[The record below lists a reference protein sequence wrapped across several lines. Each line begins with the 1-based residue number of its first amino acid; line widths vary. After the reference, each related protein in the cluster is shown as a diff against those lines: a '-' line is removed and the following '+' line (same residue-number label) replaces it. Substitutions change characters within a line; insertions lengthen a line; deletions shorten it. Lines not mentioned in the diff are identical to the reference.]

1 MKKILT
7 TMTVLTAMLAT
18 SCTSKKNVECEL
30 PETAKYYA
38 LVELNTDMSQFNDN
52 EKQMLSHL
60 FDAASLMNDVF
71 WKQAYAGNKN
81 EFLKRFET
89 DKELTAFAEINYGPW
104 ERLDGNK
111 PWVEGFGEKPAG
123 AGFYPEDMT
132 TEEFEA
138 LEDSN
143 KTSLYTIIKRDE
155 NGKLNVVWYHD
166 AYKAEFTKAA
176 ELLEKSAELAED
188 PAFKN
193 YLQLRAKALLS
204 SDYYE
209 SDMAWMDV
217 KNAKFDFVIGP
228 IENYEDALF
237 GYKAAC
243 ESFILIKDAD
253 WSQKL
258 SKFTA
263 MLPTLQSELPVPAEY
278 KSEMPGTDSDMNVY
292 EAVYYQGD
300 CNAGSKTI
308 AINLPNDERIHVSKG
323 TRKLQLKNSMKAKFD
338 KILLPISS
346 VVINPDQVQYV
357 KFDAFFENVTF
368 HEVAHG
374 MGVKTTLQTKQ
385 SLRQALKEMYSPI
398 EEAKADIMGLYLVD
412 ELHKKGELNEGDVN
426 ENYLTFFAGI
436 FRSVRFGAASAHGR
450 ANMMCLNFFA
460 DNGVF
465 SRDENGI
472 YTVDIEKMKQATRDL
487 LAKILI
493 LQGDGDYAGAKKWVT
508 EKSLI
513 DPVLQADLDR
523 IANANIPKDIYF
535 KQGKSVLGLK

>member
-18 SCTSKKNVECEL
+18 SCDCKKSNCEL

-38 LVELNTDMSQFNDN
+38 LVELKSDLSQFSEN
-52 EKQMLSHL
+52 EKQMLSYL
-60 FDAASLMNDVF
+60 FDAATLMNDVF
-71 WKQAYAGNKN
+71 WKQAYPGCKN
-81 EFLKRFET
+81 EFLKPFEN
-89 DKELTAFAEINYGPW
+89 DSEALAFAQINYGPW
-104 ERLDGNK
+104 ERLGGNQ
-111 PWVEGFGEKPAG
+111 PWVDGVGEKPKG
-123 AGFYPEDMT
+123 AAFYPADMT
-132 TEEFEA
+132 AEEFDA
-138 LEDSN
+138 LEDPN

-155 NGKLNVVWYHD
+155 NGKLNVVWYHE
-166 AYKAEFTKAA
+166 AFKEEFTKAA
-176 ELLEKSAELAED
+176 ELLEKAAELAED
-188 PAFKN
+188 PGFKN

-209 SDMAWMDV
+209 SDVAWMDM
-217 KNAKFDFVIGP
+217 KISKFDFVIGP
-228 IENYEDALF
+228 IENYEDGLY

-243 ESFILIKDAD
+243 ESFVLIKDVE
-253 WSQKL
+253 WSKKL
-258 SKFTA
+258 EKFNA
-263 MLPTLQSELPVPAEY
+263 KLPALQAGLPVSDAY
-278 KSEMPGTDSDMNVY
+278 KAEMPGTDSDMNVY
-292 EAVYYQGD
+292 EVTYYQGD

-308 AINLPNDERIHVSKG
+308 AINLPNDERIHVLKG

-346 VVINPDQVQYV
+346 VVINPEQQKYV

-374 MGVKTTLQTKQ
+374 MGVKTTLKTKQ
-385 SLRQALKEMYSPI
+385 NLRQALKEMYSPI

-412 ELHKKGELNEGDVN
+412 ELRKQGEMGEGDVY

-465 SRDENGI
+465 TRDDNGI
-472 YTVDIEKMKQATRDL
+472 YTVDIPKMQQAVRDL
-487 LAKILI
+487 LAKILV
-493 LQGDGDYAGAKKWVT
+493 LQGDGDYESAKKWVA
-508 EKSLI
+508 EKSII
-513 DPVLQADLDR
+513 DATLQSDLDR
-523 IANANIPKDIYF
+523 IADANIPRDIYF
-535 KQGKSVLGLK
+535 KQGKCVMGLK

>member
-18 SCTSKKNVECEL
+18 SCDCKKSNCEL

-38 LVELNTDMSQFNDN
+38 LVELKSDLSQFSEN
-52 EKQMLSHL
+52 EKQLLSYL
-60 FDAASLMNDVF
+60 FDAAALMNDVF
-71 WKQAYAGNKN
+71 WKQAFPGCKS
-81 EFLKRFET
+81 EFLKPFEN
-89 DKELTAFAEINYGPW
+89 DSEALAFAQINYGPW
-104 ERLDGNK
+104 ERLGGNQSWVDG
-111 PWVEGFGEKPAG
+111 VGEKPKG
-123 AGFYPEDMT
+123 AAFYPEDMT
-132 TEEFEA
+132 AEEFEA
-138 LEDSN
+138 LEDPN

-166 AYKAEFTKAA
+166 AFKDEFTKAA
-176 ELLEKSAELAED
+176 ELLEKAAELAED
-188 PAFKN
+188 PAFKT
-193 YLQLRAKALLS
+193 YLQLRAKALLT

-217 KNAKFDFVIGP
+217 KNAKFDFVVGP
-228 IENYEDALF
+228 IENYEDALY

-243 ESFILIKDAD
+243 ESFVLIKDAE

-258 SKFTA
+258 AKFTA
-263 MLPTLQSELPVPAEY
+263 MLPDLQKELPVPAEY
-278 KSEMPGTDSDMNVY
+278 KTEMPGTESDMNVY

-346 VVINPDQVQYV
+346 VVINPEQQKYV
-357 KFDAFFENVTF
+357 KFEAFFENVTF

-374 MGVKTTLQTKQ
+374 MGVKTTLKTKQ
-385 SLRQALKEMYSPI
+385 NLRQALKEMYSPI

-412 ELHKKGELNEGDVN
+412 ELHKKGELSEGEVN

-450 ANMMCLNFFA
+450 ANMLCLNYFA
-460 DNGVF
+460 ENNVF
-465 SRDENGI
+465 VRDENGI
-472 YTVDIEKMKQATRDL
+472 YTVDVAKMQEVVRNL
-487 LAKILI
+487 MAKILI
-493 LQGDGDYAGAKKWVT
+493 LQGNGDYEAAKKWVA
-508 EKSLI
+508 EKSTI
-513 DPVLQADLDR
+513 DSTLQSDLDR
-523 IANANIPKDIYF
+523 IAGANIPRDIYF
-535 KQGKSVLGLK
+535 KQGKCVMGLN